1 MSELKCNFI
10 QNLPVE
16 TGTGKNGQWV
26 KNQFVTETTGQFPVK
41 QCFAIWG
48 DKSSMVANL
57 KHGQEILVKFD
68 LSSREYN
75 GRWFT
80 EAKAFAIETG
90 AVQAAPQQS
99 AAPVQSV
106 QQQFNADVNQG
117 GGDQLPF

>member
-26 KNQFVTETTGQFPVK
+26 KNSFVTETTGQFPVK

-48 DKSSMVANL
+48 DKSSLVANL
-57 KHGQEILVKFD
+57 KPGQEILVKFD
-68 LSSREYN
+68 LSAREYN

-80 EAKAFAIETG
+80 EAKAFAIETT
-90 AVQAAPQQS
+90 AQT
-99 AAPVQSV
+99 AAPVQ
-106 QQQFNADVNQG
+106 QQQTAQQTTSSAPVQD
-117 GGDQLPF
+117 DLPF